1 MKKFTKDMLRDE
13 DIVMYKNGEIRI
25 VKNNELYD
33 DHDRPQFSIDLYD
46 KDLKCLECLR
56 GNPLDIVKVYRQI
69 WKREEPTITSIER
82 VLLENVEKKYKYI
95 TRDHDSKLYLF
106 GEKPTKENVMWLCKP
121 DSYIA
126 SLTIYSRLFP
136 MVKWEDEE
144 PWLIED
150 LLKLQTKEDK

>member
-46 KDLKCLECLR
+46 KDLKCLERLR
-56 GNPLDIVKVYRQI
+56 SN
-69 WKREEPTITSIER
+69 
-82 VLLENVEKKYKYI
+82 
-95 TRDHDSKLYLF
+95 
-106 GEKPTKENVMWLCKP
+106 
-121 DSYIA
+121 
-126 SLTIYSRLFP
+126 RLFP

-150 LLKLQTKEDK
+150 LLKLPVKEDEE